1 MLMVYEIDSITTQK
15 NINTNTLELSFL
27 LTLYS

>member
-1 MLMVYEIDSITTQK
+1 MLMTYEIDSITTQK

>member
-1 MLMVYEIDSITTQK
+1 MLTTYEIDSITTQK